1 MGFHGNQ
8 KLHLFYQVSWPF
20 LIGMFWLCTCIIII
34 NIIGFKSTVLLFAF
48 YFSLFFFLFVSFLL
62 FYCFLLGCVQFYFLP
77 LLPNWPYIF
86 ALCSVIML
94 HFTICIFN
102 IPQFYFKWYYNTPC
116 KIYDCYEIIN
126 SSAQFFELLSI
137 FYFYIYQKPHDKVL
151 LFCWAIQLFS
161 SSFINE
167 KNFIFRYPKIFYI
180 FNSRNTLK
188 WYCIITK

>member
-48 YFSLFFFLFVSFLL
+48 YFSLFFFFLFL
-62 FYCFLLGCVQFYFLP
+62 FFYFTVLFWVVYNSIFYHYS
-77 LLPNWPYIF
+77 LIGLIF

-167 KNFIFRYPKIFYI
+167 KNFIFR
-180 FNSRNTLK
+180 
-188 WYCIITK
+188 